1 MQKKLKGTEDELDKY
16 SEALKDA
23 QEKLELAEK
32 KAADVRMG
40 GRGLSGGL
48 GWWPPRRARP
58 SPQPWGQRTVPKLGQ
73 GAGAEPWGAG
83 SRQQPPGRGVSARPR
98 GALSHGCRWRSQ
110 TPKKAGAARPP
121 PGGPR
126 GQRDNCTV
134 PLLLA
139 ALSRK
144 TMARAVQG
152 FAARPLSWQPRGA
165 MSPFVTCGG
174 LVATGGRDPPAPG
187 GSSTRGLPADP
198 VQRNGEEP
206 KTAVPGLALLG
217 CAGSGYRN
225 QDPQI
230 LPDPPGGS
238 TARFGVRAQKTPGWH
253 RRSAGF
259 WHTAGQERGSSTE
272 WSRKWFFFGPFLG

>member
-48 GWWPPRRARP
+48 GRQPPHRARP
-58 SPQPWGQRTVPKLGQ
+58 SPQPRGRRTVPKAGQ
-73 GAGAEPWGAG
+73 GAGAELRGAG
-83 SRQQPPGRGVSARPR
+83 RRLARGWWPPAAPGAWGQRPAPRSSESRLPAEEPNSKEGRSRSSPPGGR
-98 GALSHGCRWRSQ
+98 Q
-110 TPKKAGAARPP
+110 
-121 PGGPR
+121 GPR

-134 PLLLA
+134 LLLLA

-165 MSPFVTCGG
+165 MSPVVTCGDLAARAAG
-174 LVATGGRDPPAPG
+174 TLQHPGGRAPT
-187 GSSTRGLPADP
+187 GSP
-198 VQRNGEEP
+198 
-206 KTAVPGLALLG
+206 LG
-217 CAGSGYRN
+217 R
-225 QDPQI
+225 
-230 LPDPPGGS
+230 
-238 TARFGVRAQKTPGWH
+238 
-253 RRSAGF
+253 RRSRAVQWGRTPSRGAWACFAGL
-259 WHTAGQERGSSTE
+259 
-272 WSRKWFFFGPFLG
+272 SRLQLS

>member
-48 GWWPPRRARP
+48 GRQPPHRARP
-58 SPQPWGQRTVPKLGQ
+58 SPQSPKRGRGPGQSCGELGGGRQ
-73 GAGAEPWGAG
+73 GAGG
-83 SRQQPPGRGVSARPR
+83 RQQPPERGVSARPR
-98 GALSHGCRWRSQ
+98 GALSHGCRRRSQ
-110 TPKKAGAARPP
+110 TPKKDGAARAP
-121 PGGPR
+121 PGGRRGPR

-134 PLLLA
+134 LLLLA

-165 MSPFVTCGG
+165 MSPVVTCGDLAARAAG
-174 LVATGGRDPPAPG
+174 TLQHPGGRAPT
-187 GSSTRGLPADP
+187 GSP
-198 VQRNGEEP
+198 
-206 KTAVPGLALLG
+206 LG
-217 CAGSGYRN
+217 R
-225 QDPQI
+225 
-230 LPDPPGGS
+230 
-238 TARFGVRAQKTPGWH
+238 
-253 RRSAGF
+253 RRSRAVQWGRTPSRGAWACFAGL
-259 WHTAGQERGSSTE
+259 
-272 WSRKWFFFGPFLG
+272 SRLQLS